1 MRNLPRKKRGRQ
13 RASVLEYVGRVS
25 RGGRGKGSRGGRK
38 SVAAL
43 LETRPFNA
51 TADDCQRN
59 WIIPLRNFTSFHV
72 ILRRINRKDWS
83 TNNPRKKKIE
93 GGEKKKKERKKE
105 THAYSF
111 TSKHFD
117 SRIMRFSKRG
127 GACGNRPPP
136 RRFIEFSILPFQLL
150 ISRILFV
157 GVSGP
162 LDAKYDFIEC
172 RSVVELVNEAHRE
185 ISSSRTSLSRR

>member
-1 MRNLPRKKRGRQ
+1 MRITNISSSTSSKVKWGKKKEEEKEKNRGDGRWTMRNLPRKKRGRQ

-105 THAYSF
+105 RNT
-111 TSKHFD
+111 
-117 SRIMRFSKRG
+117 
-127 GACGNRPPP
+127 
-136 RRFIEFSILPFQLL
+136 
-150 ISRILFV
+150 RILVHLETFRFEDNAI
-157 GVSGP
+157 
-162 LDAKYDFIEC
+162 LEAR
-172 RSVVELVNEAHRE
+172 RSMR
-185 ISSSRTSLSRR
+185 